1 MNHLKPYK
9 LKLPYF
15 LTLLL
20 LTALSCH
27 VLFLFLNYR
36 FTHLFAPVIAQI
48 FNPIAEILIPIAI
61 QSKESNAEIETHP
74 LIAKAK
80 MKKVF
85 HVIYNY
91 RNFFV
96 VIIHQFILVYFVI
109 EIILYFFYIF
119 QSKFLTYVFLSH
131 I

>member
-1 MNHLKPYK
+1 MLFFFF
-9 LKLPYF
+9 LIIDLYF
-15 LTLLL
+15 
-20 LTALSCH
+20 
-27 VLFLFLNYR
+27 
-36 FTHLFAPVIAQI
+36 LFAPVIAQI

-80 MKKVF
+80 IKKVF

-96 VIIHQFILVYFVI
+96 LLTHQFILVYFII
-109 EIILYFFYIF
+109 EIILYLFYIF
-119 QSKFLTYVFLSH
+119 HSKFLTYVFLSH